1 MVGSSYEL
9 DDPDTLITEGPT
21 RLNSLAEDAQAAS
34 DYAMEHIMIPS
45 GELGLVYGY
54 LVEACTRVATA
65 ISGNALV
72 LWTRMEESATAMKAA
87 GEDYA
92 GLEESE
98 AARIDATYSPEY
110 SFGQD

>member
-1 MVGSSYEL
+1 MAGSGYEL

-21 RLNSLAEDAQAAS
+21 RLNSLAEDAQTAS
-34 DYAMEHIMIPS
+34 DYAMEHIMVTAD
-45 GELGLVYGY
+45 ELGLVYGY
-54 LVEACTRVATA
+54 LVEFCTQVATA

-72 LWTRMEESATAMKAA
+72 LRSRMEESAAAMKAA

-92 GLEESE
+92 GMEESE

-110 SFGQD
+110 SFDRD